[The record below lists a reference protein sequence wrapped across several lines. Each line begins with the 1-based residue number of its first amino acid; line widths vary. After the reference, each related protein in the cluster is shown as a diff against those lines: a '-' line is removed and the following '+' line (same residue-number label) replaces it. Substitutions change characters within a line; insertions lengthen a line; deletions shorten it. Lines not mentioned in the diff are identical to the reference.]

1 MRSLKCVMAEA
12 SMSRAASL
20 QGAALRLTLA
30 LMLGCL
36 VVAGY
41 IVAPVLFA
49 EASSHAQAGLLA
61 GAIFKVCNQGV
72 LVLGAAAAAF
82 YWQLG
87 ERRKR
92 VWLPLLLLC
101 LLIAVNA
108 FVLTP
113 IMAEL
118 KAAAGPIDALAV
130 DDPQRQTFG
139 MWHGVSA
146 VLHLCAS
153 ISSAWLIACRMPTGG
168 K

>member
-1 MRSLKCVMAEA
+1 MAEQTI
-12 SMSRAASL
+12 SRASCL

-41 IVAPVLFA
+41 ITAPVLFA

-61 GAIFKVCNQGV
+61 GAVFKVCNQGV

-82 YWQLG
+82 YWRLG

-92 VWLPLLLLC
+92 IWLPLLLLV

-108 FVLTP
+108 FALTP
-113 IMAEL
+113 MMAEL
-118 KAAAGPIDALAV
+118 KAAAGPIDALAI
-130 DDPQRQTFG
+130 DDPQRQMFG
-139 MWHGVSA
+139 MWHGISA
-146 VLHLCAS
+146 LLHLC
-153 ISSAWLIACRMPTGG
+153 SSLSAAWLVACGVVSHSEQKT
-168 K
+168 

>member
-1 MRSLKCVMAEA
+1 MAEA